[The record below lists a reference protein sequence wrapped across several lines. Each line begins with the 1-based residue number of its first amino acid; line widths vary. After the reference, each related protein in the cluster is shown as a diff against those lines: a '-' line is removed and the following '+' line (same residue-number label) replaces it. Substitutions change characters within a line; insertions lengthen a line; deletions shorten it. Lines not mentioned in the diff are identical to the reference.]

1 MRHSV
6 FWFFFKKNILSVSLN
21 FNLSFLS
28 LLHCVGTQH
37 LFWRLD
43 IFVSFSDPPWSQRT
57 EKVWEREWDGK
68 VRESERDEREQRYK
82 LLVLFSTPLSKFCAA
97 LVKAGNVPRS
107 DASRRRRKNDF
118 LTTSKKDFLTTSK
131 KDFLTISKT
140 KATDRQIERSKLRRF
155 AKADAD
161 NRLVHHSRLISFLM
175 SPADLNVTQ
184 HVQTFT
190 QNIFEKCVYEIECRH
205 RKKFKANRNANS
217 AWFLLCARVG
227 TYLGVDKLLKGN
239 TYVGQCIIYR

>member
-1 MRHSV
+1 M
-6 FWFFFKKNILSVSLN
+6 
-21 FNLSFLS
+21 
-28 LLHCVGTQH
+28 
-37 LFWRLD
+37 
-43 IFVSFSDPPWSQRT
+43 
-57 EKVWEREWDGK
+57 
-68 VRESERDEREQRYK
+68 RESERDEREQRYK

-118 LTTSKKDFLTTSK
+118 LTTSKI
-131 KDFLTISKT
+131 DFLTISKT

-217 AWFLLCARVG
+217 A
-227 TYLGVDKLLKGN
+227 
-239 TYVGQCIIYR
+239 